1 MIDIGTNFEAINSNK
16 FPALEEFRSKFEE
29 LEASGGDLYE
39 HLEPS
44 QQDYLQDLQNSPNWE
59 NFNFGEKLEKVQ
71 ESITKMFRGTEIGGF
86 LLHNA
91 PHLAHVATHTLKH
104 LKI

>member
-1 MIDIGTNFEAINSNK
+1 MIDIGSNFEAINSDK
-16 FPALEEFRSKFEE
+16 FSSLEEFRSKFEE
-29 LEASGGDLYE
+29 LETSGTDLYE

-59 NFNFGEKLEKVQ
+59 NFNFEEKLEKIQ
-71 ESITKMFRGTEIGGF
+71 ESFAKMFRGTEIGGF

-91 PHLAHVATHTLKH
+91 PHLAHLATHTIKH